1 MRSFLKNLKAQVLLY
16 HNIAIKSKKLHSTT
30 AQQMMYSFIIRISE
44 AVLIGKDGRLFYEN
58 NFSAF
63 KVF

>member
-1 MRSFLKNLKAQVLLY
+1 
-16 HNIAIKSKKLHSTT
+16 
-30 AQQMMYSFIIRISE
+30 MMYSFIIRISE
-44 AVLIGKDGRLFYEN
+44 AVLIRKDGRLFYEN